1 MLSLHVKSEWWRIK
15 NFKIHSGYRKKHTIE
30 SPFCF
35 IPISQAFQN
44 FDIDEGIMNGIHF
57 FLEMRATSFQESR
70 LSCVR
75 VSDKDGDRK
84 WSKITLFFTRRYLEN
99 RRTYRDKW
107 RSVSKGKV
115 PRFWWSFASWPEV
128 IILRVTAVQ
137 IFPNFNRSLIES
149 R

>member
-1 MLSLHVKSEWWRIK
+1 MFPQRLR
-15 NFKIHSGYRKKHTIE
+15 SGE
-30 SPFCF
+30 
-35 IPISQAFQN
+35 
-44 FDIDEGIMNGIHF
+44 IMNGLAVTCIFSQRLCPSKNHVPRF
-57 FLEMRATSFQESR
+57 SR
-70 LSCVR
+70 NCGCHLSGIWDRSVR
-75 VSDKDGDRK
+75 RGASEKSEQPIRMEK

-99 RRTYRDKW
+99 RKTYRDKW